1 VVTIAVG
8 GDGNTGPES
17 MLLWVIVGMWGRLG
31 GTEKEVGW
39 CVGVSTSMSSSEDV
53 N

>member
-8 GDGNTGPES
+8 GAGNTRPES
-17 MLLWVIVGMWGRLG
+17 VLLWLIVGMWGGPG
-31 GTEKEVGW
+31 GTKKEVGW
-39 CVGVSTSMSSSEDV
+39 CVGVSTSVSSSEDV